1 MTVESSAASDL
12 SFSSAVGVV
21 LRFSALPPVFVS
33 IHASPRLCRLPPITK
48 IPSAPPECLGVAMTE
63 DGVVPVIAL
72 GPARKDALYCRE
84 DEQSVLL
91 VGFDEA
97 LTGAFAEEGGAVRIG
112 GDVVPRLSLQVHLS
126 TIIRN
131 HRGGNA

>member
-1 MTVESSAASDL
+1 MSAPQVGSPLPPANV
-12 SFSSAVGVV
+12 VGVV
-21 LRFSALPPVFVS
+21 LRFAARPSVFVS
-33 IHASPRLCRLPPITK
+33 VSASPRLCKLPPITK
-48 IPSAPPECLGVAMTE
+48 IPASPPECLGVAMTA

-72 GPARKDALYCRE
+72 GPSRKGALYCRE

-97 LTGAFAEEGGAVRIG
+97 LTGAFPSTEGGVLIG
-112 GDVVPRLSLQVHLS
+112 DAAISRLSLHGHLS
-126 TIIRN
+126 TIIRS